1 MQNAAGAR
9 HTEESFEMAGV
20 VPHHGGHAVA
30 GLQSEFRQ
38 SRREP
43 ERAPIEIAIAGAS
56 EGLVRFAGD
65 DLDARKNLPG
75 TLQDGGQR
83 QRKIHHGAAHKTF
96 RAGSKFSASYHF
108 SFAKGKG
115 ARGGLRKACA
125 ASGQFQLQKGSIS
138 ERMQQTAEVPVSLP
152 RRPRFFASL

>member
-43 ERAPIEIAIAGAS
+43 ARAPIEIAIAGAS
-56 EGLVRFAGD
+56 DGLVRFAGD

-115 ARGGLRKACA
+115 ARGWLGKSVCRFGTISVA
-125 ASGQFQLQKGSIS
+125 KGVNFR
-138 ERMQQTAEVPVSLP
+138 EDATDR
-152 RRPRFFASL
+152 